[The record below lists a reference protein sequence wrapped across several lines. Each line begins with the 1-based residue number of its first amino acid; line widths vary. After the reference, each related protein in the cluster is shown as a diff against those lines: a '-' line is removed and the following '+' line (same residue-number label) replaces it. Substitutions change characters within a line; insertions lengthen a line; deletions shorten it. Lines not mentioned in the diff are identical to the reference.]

1 MFESNFSCVFVLIS
15 DLKFIDAPRG
25 PPFTVILK
33 KEGTGLG
40 FSLEGGKDSPLGDR
54 PLTIKKIFA
63 GNCFQL
69 LKELVL
75 LPPGKFYLFYNLKL
89 FTIQMLKDTYMGM
102 GWSKKLI

>member
-1 MFESNFSCVFVLIS
+1 
-15 DLKFIDAPRG
+15 
-25 PPFTVILK
+25 VILK

-63 GNCFQL
+63 GNCFRL

-75 LPPGKFYLFYNLKL
+75 LPFGKFYSFYNVKL
-89 FTIQMLKDTYMGM
+89 FIIQMLSDTHTWEWGGQKTYL
-102 GWSKKLI
+102 KRQ

>member
-1 MFESNFSCVFVLIS
+1 
-15 DLKFIDAPRG
+15 LKFVDAPRG

-63 GNCFQL
+63 GN
-69 LKELVL
+69 KA
-75 LPPGKFYLFYNLKL
+75 FYLFFLKGL
-89 FTIQMLKDTYMGM
+89 TVCK
-102 GWSKKLI
+102 